1 MSSRSIWGTL
11 WTLGVFVVA
20 KVGLNTLKNFLEVIV
35 NWLGA
40 THVVSEYN
48 VPGIIF
54 PHPGKFFGA
63 VTG

>member
-20 KVGLNTLKNFLEVIV
+20 KVGLHVVKNWLQVIV
-35 NWLGA
+35 LRLGA

-48 VPGIIF
+48 VPTITF
-54 PHPGKFFGA
+54 SHPGKFFGA